1 MVRKNNID
9 LREYNSFGIGAVART
24 FIEFD
29 SVADLQTL
37 HAEGLFE
44 GDVRVI
50 GAGNNIIFVGDA
62 DCTLLHPVAKG
73 IEVVSRDSQSVTVRA
88 EAGTDWDDFVAWCV
102 AQGLW
107 GAENLS
113 LIPGAVGAAP
123 VQNIGAYGV
132 EAKDIISSVEMFC
145 TDTAKVLTLAAEHCD
160 FGYRES
166 IFKHTLKGKVVIT
179 AVTFTL
185 SLTPNPNCNYGDLA
199 AKVQELGGATLE
211 NIRAAVIDIR
221 QSKLP
226 DPKVMGNVGSFFKNP
241 FVSTQRAK
249 ELAEQ
254 YEGIPLY
261 ATEGGVKV
269 AAGWL
274 IDRCGLKGYRAERV
288 GVHERQALVLV
299 NLGGATGEDVIE
311 LATMVRQRV
320 KEKFGIDI
328 EMEVNVWGF

>member
-1 MVRKNNID
+1 MVRKSNID

-29 SVADLQTL
+29 SLADLQTL
-37 HAEGLFE
+37 HGEGLFE

-62 DCTLLHPVAKG
+62 DCTLLHPVAKR
-73 IEVVSRDSQSVTVRA
+73 IDIVSRDAQSVTVRA

-102 AQGLW
+102 AHGLW

-113 LIPGAVGAAP
+113 LIPGTVGAAP

-132 EAKDIISSVEMFC
+132 EAKDIITSVEMFC
-145 TDTAKVLTLAAEHCD
+145 TDTAKMLTLAAEHCD

-166 IFKHTLKGKVVIT
+166 IFKHALKGKVVIT
-179 AVTFTL
+179 SVTFTL

-199 AKVQELGGATLE
+199 SKVAELGGATLE

-241 FVSTQRAK
+241 FVSTERAK

-254 YEGIPLY
+254 YTGIPLY
-261 ATEGGVKV
+261 PTEGGVKV

-274 IDRCGLKGYRAERV
+274 IDRCELKGYRAERV

-299 NLGGATGEDVIE
+299 NLGGATGEDVIK
-311 LATMVRQRV
+311 LATMVQQRV
-320 KEKFGIDI
+320 KEKFDI
-328 EMEVNVWGF
+328 EIDMEVNIWGF

>member
-1 MVRKNNID
+1 MVIKNNID

-29 SVADLQTL
+29 SLSDLQTL
-37 HAEGLFE
+37 HSEGLFE

-62 DCTLLHPVAKG
+62 TCTLLHPVAKG
-73 IEVVSRDSQSVTVRA
+73 IEVVSRDLQSVTVRA

-113 LIPGAVGAAP
+113 LIPGSVGAAP

-145 TDTAKVLTLAAEHCD
+145 TDTAKMLTLAAEHCD

-166 IFKHTLKGKVVIT
+166 IFKHTLKGKVIIT

-185 SLTPNPNCNYGDLA
+185 SLSPNPNCDYGDLA
-199 AKVQELGGATLE
+199 AKVAELGGETLE

-241 FVSTQRAK
+241 FVSAERAK

-254 YEGIPLY
+254 YAGIPLY
-261 ATEGGVKV
+261 PTEGGVKV

-274 IDRCGLKGYRAERV
+274 IDRCGLKGYKAERV

-299 NLGGATGEDVIE
+299 NLGGATGEDVLQ
-311 LATMVRQRV
+311 LATMVQQRV
-320 KEKFGIDI
+320 KEKFDIDI
-328 EMEVNVWGF
+328 EMEVNIWGF